1 MQCSTLDYIV
11 YLEPYNSMNSSKN
24 NIGIDSISVSSAMT
38 TKVINTSETQ
48 SVRAV
53 CKTMYKNK
61 VGSIVIT
68 KDISSSTDN
77 NTTEKT
83 PVGIVTERDYVRLI
97 GFSDLFVVDAP
108 ISELMSSPIIT
119 INQNNSVKD
128 AMEVMLQKDIRRL
141 PVVDTHGKM
150 VGIIT
155 DKDIFKAVNKTAELV
170 TGNQSLGEYRGIY
183 QKFSEYT
190 FGDIYPHIR

>member
-1 MQCSTLDYIV
+1 
-11 YLEPYNSMNSSKN
+11 MNSSKN